1 MGNIVSS
8 FLNDLVPRLRSG
20 AVRREPSALGEKPT
34 GEIKMPADV
43 IRPTQSKTPPRP
55 YRPQP
60 QPSHWRAP
68 NM

>member
-1 MGNIVSS
+1 MGNVVSS
-8 FLNDLVPRLRSG
+8 FINDLMPRLRSG
-20 AVRREPSALGEKPT
+20 AVRPEPGLGEKPT
-34 GEIKMPADV
+34 RESKMPADV
-43 IRPTQSKTPPRP
+43 TMPAENKTPPRP